1 MADKI
6 QSVKGMHDI
15 LSDRS
20 SEWQYMEE
28 TIQSVLHRYGYQEVR
43 TPIAEKTELFERSL
57 GETTD
62 IVSKEMYSFSDL
74 GGDRLTLRPE
84 GTAGSVRSLLQHN
97 QYKNSPLR
105 YWYCGPMFR
114 RERPQKGRLRQFHQ
128 VGAEVYGLSGP
139 DIDAE
144 LIAICARFWKDLQ
157 IPDLEL
163 QINTLGSS
171 NARQHYRQV
180 LIDYFSDHEA
190 SLDDDSKVRLRKNPL
205 RILDSKNPDMQTLI
219 DAAPGMAEH
228 MDAESMD
235 HFDELQSLLTSI
247 NIKYSVNPRLVRGLD
262 YYSNTVFEWVTDQL
276 GAQATVCAGGRY
288 DGLLEYFGGKQI
300 PGIGFAMGLERL
312 FELLPQSDNRQNR
325 HLPHV
330 YLIIAGDSV
339 FNAGFSLAEKL
350 KDELPKL
357 RLVMHC
363 GGGSFKSQF
372 KKADKSGAEIALIL
386 GEDELEKQTIGLKP
400 LRREASQIELDW
412 DKLKDTLE
420 TELKL

>member
-1 MADKI
+1 LAEKI

-20 SEWQYMEE
+20 SDWQYLED
-28 TIQSVLHRYGYQEVR
+28 TIQTVLNRYGYQEVR

-97 QYKNSPLR
+97 QYQNSPLR

-114 RERPQKGRLRQFHQ
+114 RERPQRGRLRQFHQ

-144 LIAICARFWKDLQ
+144 LIAICARFWKELQ
-157 IPDLEL
+157 IPGLEL
-163 QINTLGSS
+163 QINTLGTSE
-171 NARQHYRQV
+171 ARQHYRQV
-180 LIDYFSDHEA
+180 LIEYFSDHEA
-190 SLDDDSKVRLRKNPL
+190 SLDDDSKVRLQKNPL

-219 DAAPGMAEH
+219 DAAPNMS
-228 MDAESMD
+228 DSMD
-235 HFDELQSLLTSI
+235 TESLENFDELQSLLTNI
-247 NIKYSVNPRLVRGLD
+247 NINYSVNPRLVRGLD
-262 YYSNTVFEWVTDQL
+262 YYSHTVFEWVTDQL
-276 GAQATVCAGGRY
+276 GAQSAVCAGGRY
-288 DGLLEYFGGKQI
+288 DGLLEHFGSKRI

-312 FELLPQSDNRQNR
+312 FELLPQSDNREDRQQ
-325 HLPHV
+325 PHA
-330 YLIIAGDSV
+330 YLIISGDSV
-339 FNAGFSLAEKL
+339 FSAGFSLAEKL
-350 KDELPKL
+350 KDELPQL

-372 KKADKSGAEIALIL
+372 KKADKSGADVALIL

-400 LRREASQIELDW
+400 LRREASQIELSW
-412 DKLKDTLE
+412 DKLMDTLRLE
-420 TELKL
+420 IKL